1 MKANKKIKLLTV
13 LMLVFLL
20 TTGCTKSLEDK
31 DGKAVTNPV
40 TGQSL
45 TENILCQPTDEETI
59 KIYNEHL
66 DKGTIEKLPEC
77 DNYKFN
83 SGKDEGLWTN
93 IFVKPLAWFILTI
106 GNLVNNYGLAL
117 IIASLAIRAISI
129 PITRKTAMQ
138 SELLAKA
145 KPELDRIEKKY
156 EGKNDNESMFKKSQ
170 EISMVYKKFNISPM
184 SGCIYAFL
192 QLPIFIAFL
201 EAINRVPAIFED
213 NFLGFQLG
221 TTPLS
226 AVQSGNFIYLILVVI
241 LGLVTYLSFKLNVSS
256 AQNDQTKMMNKIMIG
271 MIIFMSIFMTAALDI
286 YWLTSN
292 LFTVGQNLIV
302 KRRKEVNE

>member
-1 MKANKKIKLLTV
+1 MKLNKKTKLLTV
-13 LMLVFLL
+13 LVLVLLL

-66 DKGTIEKLPEC
+66 EEGTLESLPKC

-93 IFVKPLAWFILTI
+93 VFVKPLAWFILTI
-106 GNLVNNYGLAL
+106 GNLVGNYGLAL
-117 IIASLAIRAISI
+117 IIASLAIRAVAI
-129 PITRKTAMQ
+129 PVTRKTAMQ

-192 QLPIFIAFL
+192 QLPLFIAFL

-213 NFLGFQLG
+213 TFLGFQLG
-221 TTPLS
+221 TTPWTAL
-226 AVQSGNFIYLILVVI
+226 QNGNFFYLILVVI
-241 LGLVTYLSFKLNVSS
+241 LGLITYFSFKMNVSS
-256 AQNDQTKMMNKIMIG
+256 AQNDQTKMMNKMMVG
-271 MIIFMSIFMTAALDI
+271 MIIFMSVFMTAALDI

-292 LFTVGQNLIV
+292 LFTVGQNLLV